1 MTLPSSGALSFSQI
15 QGEFGGSNPIS
26 LSEYYRGGPIVPN
39 HGNTSPIPT
48 SGTISVNNFYGTS
61 ATAPVPSSRTFTHQR
76 GGVTQGALI
85 RAGYVSGLFGG
96 ISPNP
101 VGQISSG
108 PNFSINRL
116 ESELQGCA
124 GYFRFWVNGSYPNS
138 GWTSLQ
144 CTFQAATLTV
154 NRSSLTY
161 TAGNPTRWENA
172 KLNQTFA
179 NSGSSPATINA

>member
-1 MTLPSSGALSFSQI
+1 M
-15 QGEFGGSNPIS
+15 
-26 LSEYYRGGPIVPN
+26 
-39 HGNTSPIPT
+39 
-48 SGTISVNNFYGTS
+48 
-61 ATAPVPSSRTFTHQR
+61 PSSRTFTHQR

-108 PNFSINRL
+108 PNYSINRL
-116 ESELQGCA
+116 ESEMQGCA

-144 CTFQAATLTV
+144 CTLQTTTLTIQ
-154 NRSSLTY
+154 RSTLTY
-161 TAGNPTRWENA
+161 TAGTPTRWENA
-172 KLNQTFA
+172 KLNQFFA

>member
-39 HGNTSPIPT
+39 HGHTSPIPT

-85 RAGYVSGLFGG
+85 RGGYVQGLFGG

-108 PNFSINRL
+108 PNYSINRL
-116 ESELQGCA
+116 ETELQGCA
-124 GYFRFWVNGSYPNS
+124 GFFRFWVARLCSVS
-138 GWTSLQ
+138 GRVDFASETKPSGAMVRIYCLFYI
-144 CTFQAATLTV
+144 CNNV
-154 NRSSLTY
+154 G
-161 TAGNPTRWENA
+161 TAC
-172 KLNQTFA
+172 FYF
-179 NSGSSPATINA
+179 

>member
-48 SGTISVNNFYGTS
+48 SGSISVSNFYGTS
-61 ATAPVPSSRTFTHQR
+61 AQAPVPSSRTFTHQR
-76 GGVTQGALI
+76 GTLTQGVNIANGF
-85 RAGYVSGLFGG
+85 RSGTFGG
-96 ISPNP
+96 VSPNP
-101 VGQISSG
+101 IGQISSG
-108 PNFSINRL
+108 PNYSVNRL
-116 ESELQGCA
+116 ETETQGCA

-138 GWTSLQ
+138 GWSSLQ
-144 CTFQAATLTV
+144 CTFTTGTLTV

-161 TAGNPTRWENA
+161 VSGNPTRWENA
-172 KLNQTFA
+172 KLNQAFQS
-179 NSGSSPATINA
+179 SGSSPATINA